1 MGERAS
7 LKTEE
12 MSKKIEEIEF
22 TIFDTET
29 TGLEPESGDRIVE
42 IAAIKFIG
50 KERRGAFQSLV
61 NPGQPISP
69 EAFNINQI
77 TPDMLKDAPPM
88 QAVIADFLE
97 FIQDT
102 CLCTYNAGFDL
113 GFLNHE
119 LKLTGQSV
127 LKNALIVDIL
137 KMSKRLLPGLQRYAL
152 WFVAD
157 KLGIKKEQAHR
168 ALSDVELTLDVFNRL
183 MQILS
188 AKKIF
193 DFDNFL
199 SLFAFNVGL
208 LEDIHNQKVA
218 RIQQALDLGVKLKIK
233 YLSSSSAEVSER
245 EVLPKEVR
253 QDKGRSY
260 LVGYCYL
267 RNEER
272 SFRIDSI
279 LHLEYSTA

>member
-1 MGERAS
+1 MS
-7 LKTEE
+7 VPKLEE
-12 MSKKIEEIEF
+12 VEF

-42 IAAIKFIG
+42 IAAIRFKG
-50 KERRGAFQSLV
+50 GERLDTFQSLV
-61 NPGQPISP
+61 NPGRPISQ
-69 EAFNINQI
+69 EAFDINQI
-77 TPDMLKDAPPM
+77 TPEMLKDAPPM
-88 QAVIADFLE
+88 QAVIPEFLE
-97 FIQDT
+97 FIQDS
-102 CLCTYNAGFDL
+102 CLCSYNAGFDL

-119 LKLTGQSV
+119 LKLAKQPL
-127 LKNALIVDIL
+127 LKNVLIIDIL
-137 KMSKRLLPGLQRYAL
+137 KMARRLLPGLERYGL
-152 WFVAD
+152 IYVAD

-183 MQILS
+183 VRILTT
-188 AKKIF
+188 KEIF

-199 SLFAFNVGL
+199 SLFAFNTGF
-208 LEDIHNQKVA
+208 LEDINNQKVA
-218 RIQQALDLGVKLKIK
+218 RIQQALDLGVKLKIR
-233 YLSSSSAEVSER
+233 YLSCASAEVSIR

-279 LHLEYSTA
+279 LHLEYSI